1 MYRSL
6 FARDVFTELDRLQ
19 REVSTLFDH
28 SPSIRGVGRGGFPA
42 LNVGSTDNSVEIYA
56 FVPGVEP
63 SSIDVNLDRGVLT
76 IDGERKPL
84 PADGSSAAN
93 DSERATL
100 HLNERFVGAFRRVIS
115 LPDDIDPNAVSAD
128 CRDGVLHVSIARR
141 ESAKPRRI
149 SVN

>member
-19 REVSTLFDH
+19 REVNTLFDQ
-28 SPSIRGVGRGGFPA
+28 SPSIRGVGRGGYPA

-76 IDGERKPL
+76 IDGERKPV
-84 PADGSSAAN
+84 PANGGAAAG
-93 DSERATL
+93 DERTTL
-100 HLNERFVGAFRRVIS
+100 HLNERFVGAFRRVVS
-115 LPDDIDPNAVSAD
+115 LPDDIDPSTVSAD